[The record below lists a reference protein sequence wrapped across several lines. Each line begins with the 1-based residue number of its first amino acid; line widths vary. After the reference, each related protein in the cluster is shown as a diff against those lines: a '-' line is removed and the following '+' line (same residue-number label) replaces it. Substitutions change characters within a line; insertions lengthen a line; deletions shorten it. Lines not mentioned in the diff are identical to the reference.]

1 MSLEII
7 HEVVQ
12 KLKKRKFGYF
22 EEDDIAQEAYKLCL
36 EIVEKWDGVRP
47 LHNFLMSAVSNRL
60 ISLSR
65 TYYRNSDYRR
75 SIDFSELLDQPSRTK
90 KDPFDEIDDADE
102 FDYIINK
109 LPPSM
114 RNDFFR
120 TANGVSISATRK
132 EALFRRIREIHE
144 EG

>member
-1 MSLEII
+1 
-7 HEVVQ
+7 
-12 KLKKRKFGYF
+12 
-22 EEDDIAQEAYKLCL
+22 
-36 EIVEKWDGVRP
+36 
-47 LHNFLMSAVSNRL
+47 MSAVSNRL